1 MECKVEGC
9 HTEARAG
16 HRGAAKGLCAKHYQ
30 RVRRHGDADTVL
42 HSAAETRA
50 KISAANKGRTVS
62 AETRAKISAALRGH
76 KNNLGK
82 TRSAKT
88 RAKISA
94 ALKGRTLSAETRAKI
109 GAASKRRTHSA
120 EAIAKISA
128 AHIKRHR
135 DRAGRATSPQCCTDA
150 ARRRPI

>member
-50 KISAANKGRTVS
+50 KISAAN
-62 AETRAKISAALRGH
+62 
-76 KNNLGK
+76 
-82 TRSAKT
+82 
-88 RAKISA
+88 
-94 ALKGRTLSAETRAKI
+94 KGRTLSAETRAKI

>member
-50 KISAANKGRTVS
+50 KISAANKGRT
-62 AETRAKISAALRGH
+62 
-76 KNNLGK
+76 
-82 TRSAKT
+82 
-88 RAKISA
+88 
-94 ALKGRTLSAETRAKI
+94 LSAETRAKI

-135 DRAGRATSPQCCTDA
+135 DRAGRAT
-150 ARRRPI
+150 